1 LFNNNNGEVMIK
13 DMPIS
18 ERPRERAFK
27 YGVENLSDSE
37 ILSIILRTGTFN
49 KDVKSLAL
57 DLLNLVGEVSKFRYL
72 TLNKLLEVKGIGSVK
87 AIEILSVI
95 EFSKRIYLEKEISNI
110 KISSVNDVFLNYKN
124 LFLDV
129 KQELFYCLYLIERK
143 LLFMGTIN
151 RSVVHPREIF
161 KNAYL
166 TSASGII
173 CIHNHPSGDIM
184 PSLED
189 KRLTKA
195 LVEIGK
201 LQNIPILDHVI
212 IGEDNY
218 FSFME
223 NDLLWKKDEKEKFL
237 I

>member
-1 LFNNNNGEVMIK
+1 MIK

-129 KQELFYCLYLIERK
+129 KQELFYCLYLNNKNYVIERK

-223 NDLLWKKDEKEKFL
+223 NDLL
-237 I
+237 